1 MEYLE
6 LPPNQGLNFPY
17 FIKLAELK
25 FNIANKDERGSPN
38 NGLSLSRFLSSKIG
52 GRRCYEE
59 SKRLSK
65 GIIGIH

>member
-17 FIKLAELK
+17 FIKLADLN
-25 FNIANKDERGSPN
+25 FNIAKDERGSPN
-38 NGLSLSRFLSSKIG
+38 NGLSLSRFLSSKIR

-65 GIIGIH
+65 GIIGIY